1 MGALVMAWLVGEGII
16 VFRSVRDQG
25 GPPWPG
31 TLMVSS
37 GLFVLL
43 ALLSEAPNGRQLA
56 VPLAWGFDIA
66 AFMGLSQ
73 TAPGKGQKGWWQNA
87 TSRQIPNTQILPG
100 GAQISQ
106 AGYVNPTSG
115 TSASSGSSGTT
126 PTPTA
131 PAPRP
136 PTIV

>member
-16 VFRSVRDQG
+16 VFRQVKQQG

-31 TLMVSS
+31 SLMVSS

-43 ALLSEAPNGRQLA
+43 ALLSEAPSGRQLA

-66 AFMGLSQ
+66 ALMGLSQ
-73 TAPGKGQKGWWQNA
+73 TAPGKGSKGWWQQA
-87 TSRQIPNTQILPG
+87 TTRIIPNTQILPG
-100 GAQISQ
+100 GAQVTA

-115 TSASSGSSGTT
+115 SSASSG
-126 PTPTA
+126 A
-131 PAPRP
+131 PAPAPPSAPP
-136 PTIV
+136 PTII